1 MNFRILNYFLTVA
14 KEQNIT
20 KAAELLHITQPTLS
34 RQLAQLEDELG
45 VQLFQRS
52 SHKLILTEAGNMLL
66 HRGKDILELV
76 EKTELELKDTN
87 KQLNGNICIGAGELH
102 SVKLLSYI
110 ISAFRQ
116 QHPQV
121 TFDLITNT
129 ADVVKEKMEKGL
141 IDIALLVEPIDM
153 VNYNFLVF
161 PEKETLGVYM
171 RKDMELADKETITA
185 EDLQGKKILLPSRL
199 QVRSQILNWLSGSL
213 SKINIVGTSNL
224 LCNTKI
230 LVEHN
235 GLYAIAVYAPLDND
249 NICFKPLTPSLD
261 SSVFLAWRRNVQVSP
276 TVQSFIQ
283 FVQCFLSMNTA
294 NNISI
299 RHNI

>member
-1 MNFRILNYFLTVA
+1 MNFRILNYFLMVA

-45 VQLFQRS
+45 VQLFERS
-52 SHKLILTEAGNMLL
+52 GHKLLLTDAGNTLL
-66 HRGKDILELV
+66 HRGRYILELV

-87 KQLNGNICIGAGELH
+87 KQLNGNICIGVGELN
-102 SVKLLSYI
+102 SVKLLGDI
-110 ISAFRQ
+110 ILAFRQ

-129 ADVVKEKMEKGL
+129 ADMVKEKMEKGL
-141 IDIALLVEPIDM
+141 IDIALLLEPIDI
-153 VNYNFLVF
+153 VNYNFLIF

-171 RKDMELADKETITA
+171 RKDMELADKETIAA
-185 EDLQGKKILLPSRL
+185 EDLQGKEILLPSRL
-199 QVRSQILNWLSGSL
+199 QVHSQILNWLSGSL

-230 LVEHN
+230 LVEHI

-249 NICFKPLTPSLD
+249 NICFRPLAPSLD
-261 SSVFLAWRRNVQVSP
+261 NSVFLAWRRNVQTSP
-276 TVQSFIQ
+276 TVQNFIQ
-283 FVQCFLSMNTA
+283 FAQCFLSMNTV

-299 RHNI
+299 RHNS

>member
-34 RQLAQLEDELG
+34 RQLTQLEDELG

-110 ISAFRQ
+110 ISAFRH

-153 VNYNFLVF
+153 VNYNFLIF

-171 RKDMELADKETITA
+171 RKDMKLADKENIAA
-185 EDLQGKKILLPSRL
+185 EDLQGKEILLPSRL

-249 NICFKPLTPSLD
+249 NICFKPLAPSLD
-261 SSVFLAWRRNVQVSP
+261 SSVFLAWRRNVQASP

-283 FVQCFLSMNTA
+283 FAQCFLSMNATD
-294 NNISI
+294 NISI
-299 RHNI
+299 RHNS

>member
-1 MNFRILNYFLTVA
+1 MNLRILNYFLMVA

-45 VQLFQRS
+45 VQLFERS
-52 SHKLILTEAGNMLL
+52 GHKLLLTDAGNTLL
-66 HRGKDILELV
+66 HRGRDILELV

-102 SVKLLSYI
+102 SVKFLSYI

-141 IDIALLVEPIDM
+141 IDIALLLEPIDM
-153 VNYNFLVF
+153 VNYNFLIF

-171 RKDMELADKETITA
+171 RKDMELADNENITA
-185 EDLQGKKILLPSRL
+185 EDLQGKELLLPSRL

-235 GLYAIAVYAPLDND
+235 RLYAIAVYTPLDSD
-249 NICFKPLTPSLD
+249 SICFRPLAPPLD
-261 SSVFLAWRRNVQVSP
+261 SSVFLAWRRNVHTSS
-276 TVQSFIQ
+276 TVQGFIQ
-283 FVQCFLSMNTA
+283 FVQCFLSMNA
-294 NNISI
+294 VNNISI
-299 RHNI
+299 RHNS

>member
-52 SHKLILTEAGNMLL
+52 SHKLILTEAGSMLL
-66 HRGKDILELV
+66 HRGRDILELI

-87 KQLNGNICIGAGELH
+87 KQLNGNICIGAGELN
-102 SVKLLSYI
+102 SVKLLGDI
-110 ISAFRQ
+110 ITAFRQ

-153 VNYNFLVF
+153 VNYNFLIF

-171 RKDMELADKETITA
+171 RKDMELADKENIAA
-185 EDLQGKKILLPSRL
+185 EDLQCKEILLPSRL

-249 NICFKPLTPSLD
+249 NICFKPLAPSLN
-261 SSVFLAWRRNVQVSP
+261 SSVFLAWRRNVQASP
-276 TVQSFIQ
+276 TVQNFIQ
-283 FVQCFLSMNTA
+283 FAQCFLSMNAA

-299 RHNI
+299 RHND